1 MVGETWDDPR
11 NALGLATG
19 KEPVDVARG
28 PGSRGRARGP
38 RGRAASHTLARLTGG
53 NREERKTSSCTGAD
67 HTRELASVCST
78 HRVAKQWPWARQAG
92 REQARLSE
100 WGDRAPSGAA
110 ADGRRSPNQGLCF
123 ARGNSTGH
131 AGTRHPLPSAASRP
145 EFMLCC
151 TRDGCA
157 QAGGRH
163 DQAGSG
169 WGWLGFLL
177 GRPAIQGARGCWMA
191 GRGNLLREV
200 TTPAPAVRSDRAG
213 ARYRTTRGSY
223 RSVVPGP

>member
-67 HTRELASVCST
+67 HTRELASVCSS

-157 QAGGRH
+157 RLCASRRQARSGRFRVWLAWVF
-163 DQAGSG
+163 AGAGIRPEGVGLLDG
-169 WGWLGFLL
+169 WPREL
-177 GRPAIQGARGCWMA
+177 AARGDHS
-191 GRGNLLREV
+191 
-200 TTPAPAVRSDRAG
+200 RSS
-213 ARYRTTRGSY
+213 GS
-223 RSVVPGP
+223 